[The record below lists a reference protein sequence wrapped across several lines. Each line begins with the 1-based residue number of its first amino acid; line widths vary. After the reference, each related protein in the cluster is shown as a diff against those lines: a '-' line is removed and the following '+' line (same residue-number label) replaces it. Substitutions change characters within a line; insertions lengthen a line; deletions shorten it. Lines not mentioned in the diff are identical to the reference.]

1 MDSYFDT
8 EQNPGTTVHGINGA
22 NAIEPEI
29 GTIETS
35 AVAGSPVV
43 GSCASSSVKITKISY
58 LESFADNANAPNNL
72 IDNNVNTYFSVKR
85 ESTSFNF
92 TLEQETLISS
102 IGIGVFKKKPS
113 EDRIQTFSVMIRGED
128 DDDTWRT
135 PISETEAD
143 GTMEVQNFQFTP
155 REALYVN
162 IFTHGNGFN
171 KWSALTEVEVCA
183 EPTTESNALFDGID
197 AVKQEVFGYSCL
209 QPGLLGA
216 RTITGTGS
224 DDKVKNAVDGDFK
237 TRWTTQLTTDDSSDL
252 SNGHLI
258 FEFLGEKYV
267 STIEI
272 AFFDGDQAAQYF
284 SVYTQSASDDSWTA
298 VDSLINKKAAKN
310 VNMQSFDINLDGV
323 ALLYIVGR
331 GNDVGEYSKFSEI
344 KTFGC

>member
-8 EQNPGTTVHGINGA
+8 TENPGTTVHGINGA
-22 NAIEPEI
+22 NAIESEV

-43 GSCASSSVKITKISY
+43 GSCASSSVEITEISY
-58 LESFADNANAPNNL
+58 LESLADKANAPNNL
-72 IDNNVNTYFSVKR
+72 IDNDVNTYFSVKR

-92 TLEQETLISS
+92 TLAQETLISS
-102 IGIGVFKKKPS
+102 ISIGVFKKKAS
-113 EDRIQTFSVMIRGED
+113 ERRIQKFSVTTRGGGD
-128 DDDTWRT
+128 DDSWST
-135 PISETEAD
+135 PISRQEAD
-143 GTMEVQNFQFTP
+143 DTMEVQNFQFSP
-155 REALYVN
+155 QKALYVN
-162 IFTHGNGFN
+162 IFTHGNEFN
-171 KWSALTEVEVCA
+171 GWSALTRVEVCT

-209 QPGLLGA
+209 QPDLL
-216 RTITGTGS
+216 RVRKITGTGS
-224 DDKVKNAVDGDFK
+224 DDDVKNTVDNIFN
-237 TRWTTQLTTDDSSDL
+237 TRWTTQSTTDDSSDL

-258 FEFLGEKYV
+258 FEFSGEKYV

-298 VDSLINKKAAKN
+298 VDSLINKKADKN
-310 VNMQSFDINLDGV
+310 EKMQSFDIYLDGV

-331 GNDVGEYSKFSEI
+331 GNDIGDYSKFSEI
-344 KTFGC
+344 KIFGC